1 MMVTEETELSAGE
14 FRQLSGLIYRY
25 SGICLAPGKRLMLSN
40 RLRQRVKSG
49 EFASLRGYLA
59 RLFKNPSE
67 EAIAELV
74 ELATTHHTAF
84 FREESHFEFL
94 RTVALPSLRASSA
107 DRIKPVRV
115 WSTAASSGEEPYTL
129 AMVLADWVA
138 SQGLGTWRILASDI
152 SRPILMEAERGI
164 YPDRKVQSVSDYFR
178 SKYFERGTVAS
189 GAAYRVNA
197 SLRASVEFRRINLL
211 DDDYRLTELQ
221 DIIFCRNVMIYFDL
235 PTRAAV
241 VERLVRC
248 LSPRGYLVIGHTE
261 NLTGISSAL
270 VRVGPGV
277 FQRADAHPQ
286 GSVGS

>member
-1 MMVTEETELSAGE
+1 MLADETELSASD

-49 EFASLRGYLA
+49 ESASLRGYLA
-59 RLFKNPSE
+59 RFFENPSE
-67 EAIAELV
+67 DAIAELV

-84 FREESHFEFL
+84 FREESHFEYL
-94 RTVALPSLRASSA
+94 KTVALPALRASGP
-107 DRIKPVRV
+107 DRMKPVRV

-129 AMVLADWVA
+129 AMVLADWA
-138 SQGLGTWRILASDI
+138 ATQGLGTWRLLASDI

-164 YPDRKVQSVSDYFR
+164 YPDRKVQSVSENFR

-189 GAAYRVNA
+189 GGAYRVIA
-197 SLRASVEFRRINLL
+197 SLRAAVEFRRINLL
-211 DDDYRLTELQ
+211 DADYRLAELQ

-235 PTRAAV
+235 PTREAV
-241 VERLVRC
+241 IERLVRC

-261 NLTGISSAL
+261 NLTGIASAL
-270 VRVGPGV
+270 VRVGPGI
-277 FQRADAHPQ
+277 FQRADANPQ
-286 GSVGS
+286 GSVGP